1 MCTASFCRA
10 VISCER
16 TGTATRHSGQQK
28 TCIDIARGTRHEA
41 RGTRHEARGT
51 RHEARGTRHEARGTA
66 RSSAQALKHTHRR
79 RTRRATSPR
88 PARDTA

>member
-1 MCTASFCRA
+1 MAVCTASFCRA

-51 RHEARGTRHEARGTA
+51 RHEARGTA